1 MINEP
6 AIDALIENLGE
17 KYNGSKYVLCVVAAK
32 RARQLI
38 DISKTQGSTAVLDGK
53 KPLTAAA
60 IEIFNGKITTVNG

>member
-6 AIDALIENLGE
+6 AIDVLIENLGE

-38 DISKTQGSTAVLDGK
+38 DIAKLQGNNAVLDNK

-60 IEIFNGKITTVNG
+60 IEICNGKITTVNG

>member
-6 AIDALIENLGE
+6 AIDTLIENLGE

-38 DISKTQGSTAVLDGK
+38 DISKHRILSPRLGYSFDK
-53 KPLTAAA
+53 RSY
-60 IEIFNGKITTVNG
+60 

>member
-38 DISKTQGSTAVLDGK
+38 DI
-53 KPLTAAA
+53 
-60 IEIFNGKITTVNG
+60 

>member
-6 AIDALIENLGE
+6 AIDVLIENLGE

-38 DISKTQGSTAVLDGK
+38 DIAKTQGSTAVLDNK

-60 IEIFNGKITTVNG
+60 IEIYNGKITTVNG

>member
-6 AIDALIENLGE
+6 PIDVLTDNIGD
-17 KYNGSKYVLCVVAAK
+17 KYKGSKYVLCVVAAK

-38 DISKTQGSTAVLDGK
+38 DISRSQNSTAILEDK

-60 IEIFNGKITTVNG
+60 NEILNGKITTVIG